1 MGVLV
6 CVSFLVGVEAMARRD
21 ETLSMR
27 ARLLLA
33 RPMLLRAGLLGLC
46 IGLVV
51 IGLMENVTRFGS
63 PETLRSDARVSPTDP
78 RELSDS
84 QPLREDRLDVAIRID
99 DANFIT
105 LR

>member
-1 MGVLV
+1 
-6 CVSFLVGVEAMARRD
+6 MARRD
-21 ETLSMR
+21 ETLSIR

-51 IGLMENVTRFGS
+51 IGLMENITRFGS
-63 PETLRSDARVSPTDP
+63 PDTLRSDARLSPTDP
-78 RELSDS
+78 SVLGDT

-99 DANFIT
+99 DASYIT